1 MAILEYPPYL
11 VGQEPR
17 IQYEVEVRFQI
28 LTVAPGIKDKLRLVA
43 GPRIAGYIG
52 IVLEVELSRERHIQ
66 KGHDRNMNVS
76 GASETTILLQP
87 RHTRRN
93 GVSTRNDRF
102 DLVAAAFVGQQHSA
116 QMERHRRLDE
126 IARALL
132 VVKAP
137 GIRLPNL
144 DERFGK
150 RRAAIR
156 AVHRA
161 GKYQT
166 FAGLVIRRQLL
177 LEHWRAVV
185 VHRP

>member
-1 MAILEYPPYL
+1 
-11 VGQEPR
+11 
-17 IQYEVEVRFQI
+17 
-28 LTVAPGIKDKLRLVA
+28 
-43 GPRIAGYIG
+43 
-52 IVLEVELSRERHIQ
+52 
-66 KGHDRNMNVS
+66 
-76 GASETTILLQP
+76 
-87 RHTRRN
+87 
-93 GVSTRNDRF
+93 
-102 DLVAAAFVGQQHSA
+102 
-116 QMERHRRLDE
+116 MERHGRLGE

-132 VVKAP
+132 VIGAL
-137 GIRLPNL
+137 GIRLPNF